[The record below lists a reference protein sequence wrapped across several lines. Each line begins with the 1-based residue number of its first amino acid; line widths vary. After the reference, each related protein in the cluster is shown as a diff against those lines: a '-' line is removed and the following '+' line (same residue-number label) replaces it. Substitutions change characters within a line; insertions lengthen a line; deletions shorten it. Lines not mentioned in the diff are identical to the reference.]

1 MGGRGST
8 GGSSGG
14 GGGIKLPELKG
25 SEKQVSWATDIL
37 RSPYDTMEA
46 RAKSYEK
53 QANSFDKIKKGNG
66 ENERQVASAYKSAQK
81 RYAAE
86 ISNLPKMNPNGMKAS
101 DIIDKRSGINAI
113 ANNIIAD
120 EFKKRPALKYEIPGK
135 V

>member
-1 MGGRGST
+1 MGGR
-8 GGSSGG
+8 GSSGG
-14 GGGIKLPELKG
+14 GGGGGFKVPTLTG

-37 RSPYDTMEA
+37 RSPYDTMAA

-53 QANSFDKIKKGNG
+53 QANSFDKMKKGNG
-66 ENERQVASAYKSAQK
+66 DSERQEAEAYKVAQK

-86 ISNLPKMNPNGMKAS
+86 ISGLQKMKPSGMKAS
-101 DIIDKRSGINAI
+101 DIIDRRGSINAI

-120 EFKKRPALKYEIPGK
+120 EYKKRPALKYRIPGK

>member
-1 MGGRGST
+1 MGGR
-8 GGSSGG
+8 GSSGG
-14 GGGIKLPELKG
+14 GGGGGFKTPTLTG